1 MTPQRIDLMQEFV
14 ELARQEDLLAVC
26 ACTLAVPGA
35 TLSGL
40 CRFSKPRRDPSRF
53 NYLSVTFMV
62 DVPSD
67 ASVAAVDAALDRLG
81 DGDLQ
86 RAVSV
91 IHEVVPTPRL
101 VSEGGNYVRQ
111 VDLMLDAR
119 VDPGREFLSDRL
131 LPALSRLVPL
141 AVVDVIWWGEAD
153 TAAPHRP
160 AAGAQKPASLLDR
173 LRALVARAGGGSTQ
187 G

>member
-1 MTPQRIDLMQEFV
+1 MTAQRIDLMQEFV
-14 ELARQEDLLAVC
+14 ELARQEDMLAVC
-26 ACTLAVPGA
+26 ACNLTLAAA
-35 TLSGL
+35 TLGGL

-53 NYLSVTFMV
+53 NYLSVSFMV

-67 ASVAAVDAALDRLG
+67 ASVAAVDAAIDRLA
-81 DGDLQ
+81 DGTLQ
-86 RAVSV
+86 AAVPV
-91 IHEVVPTPRL
+91 IQEVVPTPSL

-111 VDLMLDAR
+111 IDLMLDAR

-141 AVVDVIWWGEAD
+141 SVVDVIWWGEEE
-153 TAAPHRP
+153 TSELPHAA
-160 AAGAQKPASLLDR
+160 AAKPASLLDR
-173 LRALVARAGGGSTQ
+173 LKALVARAGGGSPQ